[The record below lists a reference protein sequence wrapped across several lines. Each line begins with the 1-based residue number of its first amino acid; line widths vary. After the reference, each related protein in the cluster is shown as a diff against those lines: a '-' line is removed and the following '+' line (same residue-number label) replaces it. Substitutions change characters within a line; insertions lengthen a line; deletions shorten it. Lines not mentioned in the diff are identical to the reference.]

1 MKKLLFIL
9 FFLPFIIFAQGNNQ
23 KKTYLDSL
31 WRKTTEGNHKYY
43 RIVESYDSQT
53 GLYKIKDYY
62 KSGTLKM
69 EGNSK
74 TEDLSTYDDG
84 EFIYYY
90 ENGNKKEITKYDKY
104 NRKIGKFEQWH
115 ENGNKKIEGEYL
127 ESKTGIQNNLK
138 INQYWN
144 PDGKQTVTD
153 GNGYFEETDK
163 DHSDSGSY
171 KNGFKEGI
179 WKGVYNKNCK
189 YTETFKEGKIISGVS
204 TDENNKE
211 YKYTELESKPEPKG
225 GIQNFYKYIG
235 KNFKIYKEDEN
246 IKGTI
251 IIAFIVDKDGQIVEP
266 EIVQSLKPS
275 LDYEAIDVIS
285 SYKKWIPGKQ
295 RGQYVRVKHQIPIRV
310 LSPK

>member
-9 FFLPFIIFAQGNNQ
+9 LFLPLIIFAQDYNQ

-43 RIVESYDSQT
+43 RIIESYDSQT
-53 GLYKIKDYY
+53 KLYSIKDYY
-62 KSGTLKM
+62 KSGILKM

-74 TEDLSTYDDG
+74 TEDFSSYEG
-84 EFIYYY
+84 EFVSYY
-90 ENGNKKEITKYDKY
+90 ENGNKKDIVNYGKSNKP
-104 NRKIGKFEQWH
+104 IGKTEQWH
-115 ENGNKKIEGEYL
+115 ENGTKKSEGEYI
-127 ESKTGIQNNLK
+127 ESEKGIFNTLK
-138 INQYWN
+138 IYQYWN

-163 DHSDSGSY
+163 DHSDSGNI
-171 KNGFKEGI
+171 KNGLKEGT
-179 WKGVYNKNCK
+179 WKGKFNKNCR
-189 YTETFKEGKIISGVS
+189 YTETYKEGKIVTGVS

-211 YKYTELESKPEPKG
+211 YQYDEFESKPEPKG

-251 IIAFIVDKDGQIVEP
+251 ITSFIVDKDGQITEP
-266 EIVQSLKPS
+266 ITIKSIKDT

-295 RGQYVRVKHQIPIRV
+295 RGQYVRVKYQIPIT
-310 LSPK
+310 LAGLK